1 MYKVKNAIILA
12 AGRGSRLR
20 HLTNE
25 IPKPLLAPKGVSF
38 IEGIIKNLREKGI
51 NDIVVVTGYKSEK
64 FDFLKDEVILVK
76 NENWN
81 KGNNIT
87 SIKAVINYMDNSLI
101 VNGDIIMTENQF
113 ENEYES
119 SVTYV
124 ETNENIDEWIVETN
138 NNGQVINF
146 DKQGLGKKGLYQR
159 EIIFVTKELSEA
171 IKNDIDSFDV
181 EEYQDVLMVRTASK
195 NNIPFKTFLI
205 KKETI
210 FDLDTVEEFENYQQ
224 Q

>member
-195 NNIPFKTFLI
+195 KNIPFKTFLI